1 MKQLLLATRNSHK
14 TREFAGILGDEFI
27 VRDLS
32 EESEMPV
39 IEETGAT
46 FEENAILKAVAA
58 SRHIADD
65 VVADDSGLEVD
76 ALNGSPGV
84 FSARYAGEGA
94 TDPENIAK
102 LLGQLQSLAATSRA
116 ARFRCVLALARR
128 GKVLGIFEGAVEG
141 VIVRVPRGASGFGY
155 DSIFQPL
162 GFEQTLG
169 ELSASEKNKISHR
182 AGAIR
187 SLRAALLAGT

>member
-1 MKQLLLATRNSHK
+1 MKQLLLATRNPHK
-14 TREFAGILGDEFI
+14 TREFADILGDEFV

-32 EESEMPV
+32 EESELPV

-58 SRHIADD
+58 SRHFAED

-76 ALNGSPGV
+76 ALNGAPGV

-94 TDPENIAK
+94 TDEENIAK
-102 LLGQLQSLAATSRA
+102 LLRRLLNHDDASRA
-116 ARFRCVLALARR
+116 ARFRCVLALARG
-128 GKVLGIFEGAVEG
+128 GKVLGVFEGTVEG
-141 VIVRVPRGASGFGY
+141 IIVSAPRGATGFGY
-155 DSIFQPL
+155 DPVFQPR
-162 GFEQTLG
+162 GYEQTFG
-169 ELSASEKNKISHR
+169 ELSVGEKNKISHR

-187 SLRAALLAGT
+187 SLRAALRAGT